1 MFIEKTIQDTMDEG
15 SLDSEPSLTSSSSQ
29 KGLPGGKQLTEKERF

>member
-15 SLDSEPSLTSSSSQ
+15 SLDSLTSSSSQ